1 MGIKDINEIIR
12 QGVVPRRKERF
23 SERIKKIDP
32 KYTSMSEVVPPL
44 NRGDFLRTWQAD
56 RIQLEKVR
64 KERDDAVKESKRL
77 KGLMQTNWSKDWRSK
92 LNEKEKVTRQKP
104 VVRLLEKKEG
114 APLLNLSQC

>member
-1 MGIKDINEIIR
+1 MEIKDINEIIR

-23 SERIKKIDP
+23 SDRIKKIDP

-64 KERDDAVKESKRL
+64 KERDNAVEETK
-77 KGLMQTNWSKDWRSK
+77 K
-92 LNEKEKVTRQKP
+92 LR
-104 VVRLLEKKEG
+104 G
-114 APLLNLSQC
+114 MLNKAK

>member
-12 QGVVPRRKERF
+12 QGVVPRRRERF

-56 RIQLEKVR
+56 RVQLEKVR
-64 KERDDAVKESKRL
+64 KERDNAVEETK
-77 KGLMQTNWSKDWRSK
+77 K
-92 LNEKEKVTRQKP
+92 LR
-104 VVRLLEKKEG
+104 G
-114 APLLNLSQC
+114 MLNKAK

>member
-1 MGIKDINEIIR
+1 MPIKDINEIIR
-12 QGVVPRRKERF
+12 QGVDPRRKERF

-64 KERDDAVKESKRL
+64 KERDNAVEETKKL
-77 KGLMQTNWSKDWRSK
+77 KGMLNKDR
-92 LNEKEKVTRQKP
+92 
-104 VVRLLEKKEG
+104 
-114 APLLNLSQC
+114 

>member
-1 MGIKDINEIIR
+1 MGIKYINEIIR

-44 NRGDFLRTWQAD
+44 NRGDFLRKWQED

-64 KERDDAVKESKRL
+64 KERDNAVAETKKL
-77 KGLMQTNWSKDWRSK
+77 KGMLNKDR
-92 LNEKEKVTRQKP
+92 
-104 VVRLLEKKEG
+104 
-114 APLLNLSQC
+114 

>member
-1 MGIKDINEIIR
+1 MPIKDINEIIR

-44 NRGDFLRTWQAD
+44 KRGDFLRTWRED
-56 RIQLEKVR
+56 RAQLEKVR

-77 KGLMQTNWSKDWRSK
+77 KVIMQTTWTKNWRSK
-92 LNEKEKVTRQKP
+92 VNEE
-104 VVRLLEKKEG
+104 EKK
-114 APLLNLSQC
+114 

>member
-1 MGIKDINEIIR
+1 MPIKDINEIIR

-64 KERDDAVKESKRL
+64 KERDNAVEETK
-77 KGLMQTNWSKDWRSK
+77 K
-92 LNEKEKVTRQKP
+92 LR
-104 VVRLLEKKEG
+104 G
-114 APLLNLSQC
+114 MLNKAR

>member
-1 MGIKDINEIIR
+1 MPIKDINKIIR
-12 QGVVPRRKERF
+12 QGVVPRRRERF

-64 KERDDAVKESKRL
+64 KERDNAVEETKKLRGML
-77 KGLMQTNWSKDWRSK
+77 NKGR
-92 LNEKEKVTRQKP
+92 
-104 VVRLLEKKEG
+104 
-114 APLLNLSQC
+114 

>member
-44 NRGDFLRTWQAD
+44 NRGDFLRTWQDD
-56 RIQLEKVR
+56 RAQLEKVR
-64 KERDDAVKESKRL
+64 KERDKAVEETK
-77 KGLMQTNWSKDWRSK
+77 K
-92 LNEKEKVTRQKP
+92 LR
-104 VVRLLEKKEG
+104 G
-114 APLLNLSQC
+114 MLNKAR

>member
-1 MGIKDINEIIR
+1 MQGIKPER
-12 QGVVPRRKERF
+12 VKSLPRKRF

-64 KERDDAVKESKRL
+64 KERDKAVEETKKLRGML
-77 KGLMQTNWSKDWRSK
+77 NKDR
-92 LNEKEKVTRQKP
+92 
-104 VVRLLEKKEG
+104 
-114 APLLNLSQC
+114 

>member
-64 KERDDAVKESKRL
+64 KERDNAVEETK
-77 KGLMQTNWSKDWRSK
+77 K
-92 LNEKEKVTRQKP
+92 LRGMLNKANEKEKKT
-104 VVRLLEKKEG
+104 
-114 APLLNLSQC
+114 